1 MAKKKH
7 YKSLP
12 ARLEEHK
19 KEPQASGCIWVHR
32 DFGGE
37 ESWKSHPCHYQNNGF
52 EESKNTRFNMYVP
65 SQDKVDEINRNRR
78 QTREGVTGE
87 YRQEVNKARE
97 EMAWQQERRVSG
109 EKLGRR
115 DNWSFFVAQDR
126 LRELTT
132 KARDFLQKHIM
143 GYGQPLHRLSLNKDA
158 WNVGHAIGGSLVT
171 REYLGSQGYMQAKT
185 KRINQP
191 VNFAPERHGQRLGA
205 WYPYDHEYHHIIP
218 KGALKYE
225 LLERP
230 KNTPFERR
238 VSTLWESKWNMHNRQ
253 NIILLA
259 ENPIVAKI
267 ISLPPHCPW
276 GAKGHKLY
284 SDMVESRLHQ
294 IAEDM
299 EADLSEEG
307 EPHEVEKRAGANL
320 RASLEQLST
329 LLYNQIKSNQVFL
342 S

>member
-12 ARLEEHK
+12 ARLEDHK
-19 KEPQASGCIWVHR
+19 KEPKATGCIWVHK
-32 DFGGE
+32 DFGRG
-37 ESWKSHPCHYQNNGF
+37 ESWKTHPCHYQNNGF
-52 EESKNTRFNMYVP
+52 EESKYARFNMYVP
-65 SQDKVDEINRNRR
+65 LQDKIDEVNRDKKKI
-78 QTREGVTGE
+78 REDAAGE

-97 EMAWQQERRVSG
+97 EMARQQERRASG

-115 DNWSFFVAQDR
+115 DYWNFFVARER
-126 LRELTT
+126 LKDLST
-132 KARDFLQKHIM
+132 KARDFLQKHIT
-143 GYGQPLHRLSLNKDA
+143 GYGQSMHRLALNKKA
-158 WNVGHAIGGSLVT
+158 WNVGHSIDESLVT
-171 REYLGSQGYMQAKT
+171 REYLGGQGYAQAK
-185 KRINQP
+185 KEGIKNP
-191 VNFAPERHGQRLGA
+191 VNFAPERHGQRLGS

-218 KGALKYE
+218 KGSLKHE
-225 LLERP
+225 LLTRP
-230 KNTPFERR
+230 KTTPFERR
-238 VSTLWESKWNMHNRQ
+238 VSTIWESKWNMHNRQ

-276 GAKGHKLY
+276 GAKGHKIY
-284 SDMVESRLHQ
+284 SDMVEFQLQQ
-294 IAEDM
+294 IANDM

-320 RASLEQLST
+320 RSSLEQLSRN
-329 LLYNQIKSNQVFL
+329 LYTQIKSNQVFL